1 MLWKFFQ
8 LHNVLFGH
16 ASSIFFSFFD
26 FRVLSSI
33 FEFLKFFCNVLS
45 IFSNGVE
52 ECEKRYRLE
61 DAVLDFALS
70 LSIIEKVVPVDL
82 GLKEHD
88 L

>member
-1 MLWKFFQ
+1 MRSPIL
-8 LHNVLFGH
+8 VP
-16 ASSIFFSFFD
+16 
-26 FRVLSSI
+26 
-33 FEFLKFFCNVLS
+33 
-45 IFSNGVE
+45 VE

-82 GLKEHD
+82 RLAEHD